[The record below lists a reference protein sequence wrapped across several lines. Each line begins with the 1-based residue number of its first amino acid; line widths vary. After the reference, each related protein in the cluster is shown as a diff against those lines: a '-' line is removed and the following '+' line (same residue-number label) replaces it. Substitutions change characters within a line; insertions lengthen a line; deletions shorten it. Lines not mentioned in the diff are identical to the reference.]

1 MQSIRE
7 IFNKEMAR
15 VFKDRKMMFSV
26 FILPVVLMIGI
37 MSIMNNLMSKME
49 NDIKDH
55 IPVIYIQNTQE
66 SFDTFLNASKE
77 KYKITRISTE
87 EEKQKAKN
95 GILKGKIDIL
105 IEFPLDFEQQ
115 IREYKDGNHVPQVK
129 TYYNPSE
136 DYSNAAHGDI
146 AKGVL
151 ENYRL
156 SLLAGRVGNLEQI
169 AVFHVDSDNKEMMI
183 QDSDKASGKML
194 GMMLPYFIT
203 LLLFAGAMGIG
214 TDMIAGEK
222 ERGTMS
228 SLLVSPIK
236 RSSIVLGK
244 VCSLMAISGIS
255 SLIYIAAMG
264 IFMPLTMKSMTGGGA
279 KLQLSLS
286 VTQIVMF
293 GVLLLLL
300 AFLYSTIIVLVS
312 VFAKTVKEA
321 SSYIMPVYMA
331 VLVVGMMTM
340 FSTGKMPIYTYLIPI
355 YNSSMAFKGILSRE
369 ITMGQYGMTI
379 GITLVLGI
387 ILTGVIVKA
396 FESEKVMSQ

>member
-1 MQSIRE
+1 
-7 IFNKEMAR
+7 
-15 VFKDRKMMFSV
+15 
-26 FILPVVLMIGI
+26 
-37 MSIMNNLMSKME
+37 
-49 NDIKDH
+49 
-55 IPVIYIQNTQE
+55 
-66 SFDTFLNASKE
+66 
-77 KYKITRISTE
+77 
-87 EEKQKAKN
+87 
-95 GILKGKIDIL
+95 
-105 IEFPLDFEQQ
+105 
-115 IREYKDGNHVPQVK
+115 
-129 TYYNPSE
+129 
-136 DYSNAAHGDI
+136 
-146 AKGVL
+146 
-151 ENYRL
+151 
-156 SLLAGRVGNLEQI
+156 
-169 AVFHVDSDNKEMMI
+169 
-183 QDSDKASGKML
+183 
-194 GMMLPYFIT
+194 
-203 LLLFAGAMGIG
+203 
-214 TDMIAGEK
+214 IAGEK